1 MRKRSKY
8 KPKPVRADNMWY
20 VTSGIQRVGR
30 IPAGTTLQI
39 KNHDAMNNIRLGQ
52 ATRDDIDKVIG
63 ALNIAEALMRLKIG
77 RDWLDELR
85 AAQDALLAVGRR
97 GVKTGKFILSGPE
110 LTMLNLAMEIH
121 DAQLQETTIAQLEKA
136 MDIVDSDIRN
146 KRARP
151 IIMENER
158 DFVTEGEAHES

>member
-8 KPKPVRADNMWY
+8 RPKPVRADNMWF

-30 IPAGTTLQI
+30 IEAGLTLQI
-39 KNHDAMNNIRLGQ
+39 KNHDAMNNIRLGH

-77 RDWLDELR
+77 RDWLVELR

-97 GVKTGKFILSGPE
+97 GVKTGKFILSGSE
-110 LTMLNLAMEIH
+110 LNSLNLAMEVH
-121 DAQLQETTIAQLEKA
+121 DAQLQETTISQLEKA
-136 MDIVDSDIRN
+136 MDIVEQDIRG

-151 IIMENER
+151 IILENER